1 MFDHSWNKG
10 NQRLSQAWEK
20 ASKKQD
26 APAANA
32 LPTSVLLQR
41 VLAPDRG
48 KWKGGALKRVGDGLR
63 ENEERAAHPKLNM
76 GQPAPRP
83 PAPTAR
89 FGVNPLSR
97 GAPSA
102 PAVNGSAGRHTQ
114 SAPVVDDAMRE
125 QMERRRL
132 EALRKLAARA
142 PAPGATDALPARAP
156 APSHVACET
165 KANKQNA
172 SRAPSSIAFG
182 PSRDETQRRRLS
194 GGAARGAR
202 AADATAPDQF
212 FGVEL
217 FLAHEAS
224 PDGSVETFD
233 RLHVRAKSFP
243 GYPANA
249 VLSWATSP
257 ASPAGE
263 TKKWLLEK
271 GEVSVWRVTPATA
284 YRALLDRA
292 KREPLLAVQDA
303 VASRVARAGAARDA
317 ADQTLARAEEECAA
331 LGADVPADVAERARA
346 ARLGAKK
353 EALRAE
359 DATEKNARAERAPSV
374 LGATRRRPPPSKA
387 VFAGTRGVSV
397 SVPRFARPAW
407 ESRDVFAS
415 LSRDGSSDA
424 ERGKRAETSASSEL
438 EPREVGG
445 FDEKGLASVLAAA
458 TQLAPGRR
466 VSPATA
472 DAADFV
478 RVLRY
483 AQRQHGLD
491 LGVPRQNAAETSA
504 PRALYETIERV
515 PPLVL
520 RAARRCGF
528 PTDFARRAS
537 TLAKADAK
545 KSKAGAAVFG
555 DAGSSPSARAAP
567 EDPPPAGTADDVLDL
582 VSDYDDDDDD
592 DDEEE
597 VVVIDEDDDEP
608 ADDEPA
614 ATPPA
619 KKKPAAF
626 VIASP
631 SVLASALAELR
642 AAVGD
647 LEKARAEL
655 DRVEKAVRNVV
666 KRKRARAFGPRE
678 AVFEGDAFGLGVD
691 FATGAGAGWE
701 GAGTAS
707 MGMDVN
713 AW

>member
-165 KANKQNA
+165 KANKKNA

-194 GGAARGAR
+194 GGAARQPSR

-331 LGADVPADVAERARA
+331 LGADVPADVAERARGPA
-346 ARLGAKK
+346 WRKK
-353 EALRAE
+353 RSASGRGRDGE
-359 DATEKNARAERAPSV
+359 ERAR
-374 LGATRRRPPPSKA
+374 GACAFRPGRDEEAPASLEGGVRRDAR
-387 VFAGTRGVSV
+387 
-397 SVPRFARPAW
+397 RFCFRPAIRAPRVGIAGRFC
-407 ESRDVFAS
+407 ES
-415 LSRDGSSDA
+415 
-424 ERGKRAETSASSEL
+424 
-438 EPREVGG
+438 
-445 FDEKGLASVLAAA
+445 LARRVV
-458 TQLAPGRR
+458 GRR
-466 VSPATA
+466 ARKA
-472 DAADFV
+472 RGDK
-478 RVLRY
+478 RVLR
-483 AQRQHGLD
+483 AR
-491 LGVPRQNAAETSA
+491 A
-504 PRALYETIERV
+504 PRGRR
-515 PPLVL
+515 L
-520 RAARRCGF
+520 R
-528 PTDFARRAS
+528 
-537 TLAKADAK
+537 
-545 KSKAGAAVFG
+545 
-555 DAGSSPSARAAP
+555 
-567 EDPPPAGTADDVLDL
+567 
-582 VSDYDDDDDD
+582 
-592 DDEEE
+592 
-597 VVVIDEDDDEP
+597 
-608 ADDEPA
+608 
-614 ATPPA
+614 
-619 KKKPAAF
+619 
-626 VIASP
+626 
-631 SVLASALAELR
+631 
-642 AAVGD
+642 
-647 LEKARAEL
+647 
-655 DRVEKAVRNVV
+655 
-666 KRKRARAFGPRE
+666 RKRARVRARG
-678 AVFEGDAFGLGVD
+678 GDAARARAARQPGDG
-691 FATGAGAGWE
+691 GRG
-701 GAGTAS
+701 
-707 MGMDVN
+707 
-713 AW
+713 

>member
-32 LPTSVLLQR
+32 PPTSVLLQR

-89 FGVNPLSR
+89 FGTNPLSR

-102 PAVNGSAGRHTQ
+102 PAANSAGRHTQ

-142 PAPGATDALPARAP
+142 PAPGAADAPPARAP

-165 KANKQNA
+165 KANKA
-172 SRAPSSIAFG
+172 SRAPSSVAFG
-182 PSRDETQRRRLS
+182 PSRDGAQRRRLS

-202 AADATAPDQF
+202 AADAASPDQF
-212 FGVEL
+212 FSVEL

-243 GYPANA
+243 GHPASA

-263 TKKWLLEK
+263 TKKWLLGK
-271 GEVSVWRVTPATA
+271 GEVAVWRVTPATA

-303 VASRVARAGAARDA
+303 VASRIARAGAARDA
-317 ADQTLARAEEECAA
+317 ADETLARAEEECAA
-331 LGADVPADVAERARA
+331 LGADVPADLAERARA
-346 ARLGAKK
+346 ARSLDAR
-353 EALRAE
+353 LRAE
-359 DATEKNARAERAPSV
+359 DATDTDKKARASRV

-387 VFAGTRGVSV
+387 AFAGTRGVSV
-397 SVPRFARPAW
+397 SVPRFPRPAW
-407 ESRDVFAS
+407 ESRNLS
-415 LSRDGSSDA
+415 GLSRDGSSDFPP
-424 ERGKRAETSASSEL
+424 RGKRAEESAREL
-438 EPREVGG
+438 EPLVGG

-458 TQLAPGRR
+458 TRLAPGRR

-491 LGVPRQNAAETSA
+491 LGVSRQNAAETSA
-504 PRALYETIERV
+504 PILASLRETLERV

-545 KSKAGAAVFG
+545 
-555 DAGSSPSARAAP
+555 ARAAP

-582 VSDYDDDDDD
+582 VSDDDDDDD
-592 DDEEE
+592 DDDDEE

-626 VIASP
+626 VVASP

-642 AAVGD
+642 EAVGD
-647 LEKARAEL
+647 LEKARVEL

-678 AVFEGDAFGLGVD
+678 AVFEGDAFGFGLGVD

>member
-32 LPTSVLLQR
+32 PPTSVLLQR

-89 FGVNPLSR
+89 FGSNPLSR

-102 PAVNGSAGRHTQ
+102 PAVNSAGRHTQ

-142 PAPGATDALPARAP
+142 PAPGAADAPPARAP

-165 KANKQNA
+165 KANKA
-172 SRAPSSIAFG
+172 SRAPSSVAFG
-182 PSRDETQRRRLS
+182 PSRDGAQRRRLS

-202 AADATAPDQF
+202 AADAASPDQF

-271 GEVSVWRVTPATA
+271 GEVATWRVTPATA
-284 YRALLDRA
+284 YRALLNRA

-303 VASRVARAGAARDA
+303 VATRVARAGAERDA
-317 ADQTLARAEEECAA
+317 ADETLARAEEECEA
-331 LGADVPADVAERARA
+331 LGADVPADIAERARA
-346 ARLGAKK
+346 ARSLDAR
-353 EALRAE
+353 LRAE
-359 DATEKNARAERAPSV
+359 DATDTDKKARASRV
-374 LGATRRRPPPSKA
+374 LGATRRHPLPSKA
-387 VFAGTRGVSV
+387 AFAGTRGVSD
-397 SVPRFARPAW
+397 SRVPRFARPAW
-407 ESRDVFAS
+407 ESRD
-415 LSRDGSSDA
+415 LSREKNGSSDA
-424 ERGKRAETSASSEL
+424 ERGARAEESAREL
-438 EPREVGG
+438 EPLVGG

-491 LGVPRQNAAETSA
+491 LGVPRQNAARSTAET
-504 PRALYETIERV
+504 LERV

-545 KSKAGAAVFG
+545 AGAAVFSA
-555 DAGSSPSARAAP
+555 AGSSPSARAAP

-582 VSDYDDDDDD
+582 VSDDEEEEEEE
-592 DDEEE
+592 EEE

-608 ADDEPA
+608 DADEPA

>member
-89 FGVNPLSR
+89 FGSNPLSR

-102 PAVNGSAGRHTQ
+102 PAVNSAGRHTQ

-142 PAPGATDALPARAP
+142 PAPGAADAPPARAP

-165 KANKQNA
+165 KANKA
-172 SRAPSSIAFG
+172 SRAPSSVAFG
-182 PSRDETQRRRLS
+182 PSRDGAQRRRLS

-202 AADATAPDQF
+202 AADAASPDQF

-271 GEVSVWRVTPATA
+271 GEVAVWRVTPATA

-303 VASRVARAGAARDA
+303 VATRVARAGAARDA
-317 ADQTLARAEEECAA
+317 ADETLARAEEECAA
-331 LGADVPADVAERARA
+331 LGADVPADLAERARA
-346 ARLGAKK
+346 ARVRLGVSSF
-353 EALRAE
+353 RAE
-359 DATEKNARAERAPSV
+359 DATEKKAQKARV

-387 VFAGTRGVSV
+387 AFAPKP

-407 ESRDVFAS
+407 ESRNLSGF
-415 LSRDGSSDA
+415 SRDGSP
-424 ERGKRAETSASSEL
+424 L
-438 EPREVGG
+438 VGG
-445 FDEKGLASVLAAA
+445 LDEKGLASVLAAA
-458 TQLAPGRR
+458 TRLAPGRR

-504 PRALYETIERV
+504 PILASRTTTTLERV

-545 KSKAGAAVFG
+545 
-555 DAGSSPSARAAP
+555 ARAAP

-582 VSDYDDDDDD
+582 VSDDDDDDD
-592 DDEEE
+592 DEEEEE

-626 VIASP
+626 VVASP

-642 AAVGD
+642 EAVGD

-678 AVFEGDAFGLGVD
+678 AVFEGDAFGFGLGVD

>member
-89 FGVNPLSR
+89 FGANPLSR

-102 PAVNGSAGRHTQ
+102 PAATQ
-114 SAPVVDDAMRE
+114 NEKEKRPVVDDAMRE

-142 PAPGATDALPARAP
+142 PAPGAADAPPARAP

-165 KANKQNA
+165 KANKA
-172 SRAPSSIAFG
+172 SRAPSSVAFG
-182 PSRDETQRRRLS
+182 PSRDGAQRRRLS

-202 AADATAPDQF
+202 AADAASPDQF

-271 GEVSVWRVTPATA
+271 GELAVWRVTPATA
-284 YRALLDRA
+284 YRALADRA
-292 KREPLLAVQDA
+292 AREPLLAVRDA
-303 VASRVARAGAARDA
+303 VATRIERAKTEVAATTHA
-317 ADQTLARAEEECAA
+317 LARAEEECAA
-331 LGADVPADVAERARA
+331 LGVDVPADVAERARA
-346 ARLGAKK
+346 ATAREKK
-353 EALRAE
+353 ASGKKSPEGVSTRASS
-359 DATEKNARAERAPSV
+359 ARV
-374 LGATRRRPPPSKA
+374 LGATRRRPPDSKPPHFVNGDLTA
-387 VFAGTRGVSV
+387 R
-397 SVPRFARPAW
+397 VPRFERPAW
-407 ESRDVFAS
+407 ESTGGMNTRPRRGDADDSRVSPSGEDRPRGDTRDAR
-415 LSRDGSSDA
+415 RD
-424 ERGKRAETSASSEL
+424 EC
-438 EPREVGG
+438 VGG

-483 AQRQHGLD
+483 AQRQHSLD
-491 LGVPRQNAAETSA
+491 LGAPETENAKKNPPSAEE
-504 PRALYETIERV
+504 LGETLERL

-528 PTDFARRAS
+528 PADFARRAS
-537 TLAKADAK
+537 TLAKVGVCA
-545 KSKAGAAVFG
+545 
-555 DAGSSPSARAAP
+555 AAP
-567 EDPPPAGTADDVLDL
+567 EAPPAGTADEVLDL
-582 VSDYDDDDDD
+582 VSD
-592 DDEEE
+592 
-597 VVVIDEDDDEP
+597 DEDDVVVVDEDEP
-608 ADDEPA
+608 ALAADPA
-614 ATPPA
+614 ETPPA
-619 KKKPAAF
+619 KPAPF
-626 VIASP
+626 VSASP

-642 AAVGD
+642 AAARD
-647 LEKARAEL
+647 LEEARAEL
-655 DRVEKAVRNVV
+655 ERVEKAVRNVV

-678 AVFEGDAFGLGVD
+678 AVFEETAFGLGVD

-701 GAGTAS
+701 GRGTTS

>member
-32 LPTSVLLQR
+32 APTSVLLQQ
-41 VLAPDRG
+41 LAPDQR

-83 PAPTAR
+83 PAPTA
-89 FGVNPLSR
+89 GVGANPLSR
-97 GAPSA
+97 SAPGAPA
-102 PAVNGSAGRHTQ
+102 AREAGQQTHKT
-114 SAPVVDDAMRE
+114 PVVDDAMRE

-142 PAPGATDALPARAP
+142 PAPGASAASVADAPPVRPVAP
-156 APSHVACET
+156 FRETPLTCET
-165 KANKQNA
+165 KEKKS
-172 SRAPSSIAFG
+172 SRPSFEFG
-182 PSRDETQRRRLS
+182 PSRDGAARRAS
-194 GGAARGAR
+194 GGAARFGR
-202 AADATAPDQF
+202 VPSDATAPDQF

-217 FLAHEAS
+217 FLANEAS

-263 TKKWLLEK
+263 TKKWLQEK
-271 GEVSVWRVTPATA
+271 GEVATWRVTPATA
-284 YRALLDRA
+284 YRALVDRA
-292 KREPLLAVQDA
+292 AREPLLAVHDA
-303 VASRVARAGAARDA
+303 VATRIERAKATLSDA
-317 ADQTLARAEEECAA
+317 EKNLRSAEEECAKF
-331 LGADVPADVAERARA
+331 GVDVPEEIAARA
-346 ARLGAKK
+346 KTARRECGTDLN
-353 EALRAE
+353 
-359 DATEKNARAERAPSV
+359 DATEKKARASKHASRV
-374 LGATRRRPPPSKA
+374 LGATRRHPPFSKRSNP
-387 VFAGTRGVSV
+387 TPTEKEQEKETI
-397 SVPRFARPAW
+397 PRFARPAW
-407 ESRDVFAS
+407 ESRDEDDAAS
-415 LSRDGSSDA
+415 PSGDEKKTAAAAAEENKNPRDESRES
-424 ERGKRAETSASSEL
+424 L
-438 EPREVGG
+438 GG

-483 AQRQHGLD
+483 AQRQHSLN
-491 LGVPRQNAAETSA
+491 LGVPAFAKGANHFESPHTLRLTLQK
-504 PRALYETIERV
+504 V

-528 PTDFARRAS
+528 PTDFAQRAA
-537 TLAKADAK
+537 TLAKAGVRGA
-545 KSKAGAAVFG
+545 AGA
-555 DAGSSPSARAAP
+555 DAASPAP
-567 EDPPPAGTADDVLDL
+567 KGQPAGTADDVLDL
-582 VSDYDDDDDD
+582 VSDDDDDDD
-592 DDEEE
+592 DDD
-597 VVVIDEDDDEP
+597 VVVIDFPDE
-608 ADDEPA
+608 AGAFAA
-614 ATPPA
+614 ATRPSPQT
-619 KKKPAAF
+619 KPAGF
-626 VIASP
+626 VFASP

-642 AAVGD
+642 ASVGD
-647 LEKARAEL
+647 LEKARSEL
-655 DRVEKAVRNVV
+655 ERVEKAVRNAV
-666 KRKRARAFGPRE
+666 KRKRARLFGPRE
-678 AVFEGDAFGLGVD
+678 AVFEGNAIGLGVD

-701 GAGTAS
+701 GQGTAS
-707 MGMDVN
+707 MGMNVN

>member
-89 FGVNPLSR
+89 FGSNPLSR

-102 PAVNGSAGRHTQ
+102 PAVNSAGRHTQ

-142 PAPGATDALPARAP
+142 PAP
-156 APSHVACET
+156 SHVACET
-165 KANKQNA
+165 KANKA
-172 SRAPSSIAFG
+172 SRAPSSVAFG
-182 PSRDETQRRRLS
+182 PSRDGAQRRRLS

-202 AADATAPDQF
+202 AADAASPDQF

-271 GEVSVWRVTPATA
+271 GEVAVWRVTPATA

-292 KREPLLAVQDA
+292 AREPLLAVQDA
-303 VASRVARAGAARDA
+303 VATRVARAGAARDA
-317 ADQTLARAEEECAA
+317 ADETLARAEEECAA
-331 LGADVPADVAERARA
+331 LGADVPADLAERARA
-346 ARLGAKK
+346 ARVRLGAR
-353 EALRAE
+353 LRAE
-359 DATEKNARAERAPSV
+359 DATEKKARASRV
-374 LGATRRRPPPSKA
+374 LGATRRRPPPPKA
-387 VFAGTRGVSV
+387 AFAPKP

-407 ESRDVFAS
+407 ESRNLSGF
-415 LSRDGSSDA
+415 SRDGSP
-424 ERGKRAETSASSEL
+424 L
-438 EPREVGG
+438 VGG
-445 FDEKGLASVLAAA
+445 LDEKGLASVLAAA
-458 TQLAPGRR
+458 TRLAPGRR

-504 PRALYETIERV
+504 PILASLRETLERV

-537 TLAKADAK
+537 TLAKADAE
-545 KSKAGAAVFG
+545 
-555 DAGSSPSARAAP
+555 ARAAP

-582 VSDYDDDDDD
+582 VSDDDDDDD
-592 DDEEE
+592 EEEEEE

-626 VIASP
+626 VVASP

-642 AAVGD
+642 EAVGD

-678 AVFEGDAFGLGVD
+678 AVFEGDAFGFGLGVD

>member
-1 MFDHSWNKG
+1 MFDHSRNKG

-32 LPTSVLLQR
+32 APTSVLLQR
-41 VLAPDRG
+41 LAPDQR

-83 PAPTAR
+83 PAPTA
-89 FGVNPLSR
+89 GVGANPLSR
-97 GAPSA
+97 GAPGA
-102 PAVNGSAGRHTQ
+102 PAASGSAGQQTHNT
-114 SAPVVDDAMRE
+114 PVVDDAMRE

-142 PAPGATDALPARAP
+142 PAPGASARVADAPPVCAAAP
-156 APSHVACET
+156 FRQPSTCET
-165 KANKQNA
+165 KKA
-172 SRAPSSIAFG
+172 SRPSFEFG
-182 PSRDETQRRRLS
+182 PSRDGAARRAS
-194 GGAARGAR
+194 GGAARFGR
-202 AADATAPDQF
+202 LPSDATAPDQF

-217 FLAHEAS
+217 FLANEAS

-271 GEVSVWRVTPATA
+271 GEVATWRVTPATA
-284 YRALLDRA
+284 YRALVDRA
-292 KREPLLAVQDA
+292 AREPLLAVHDA
-303 VASRVARAGAARDA
+303 VATRIERAKAKLSDA
-317 ADQTLARAEEECAA
+317 EKNLRSAEEECAKF
-331 LGADVPADVAERARA
+331 GVDVPENIAERAKT
-346 ARLGAKK
+346 ARRECGTDLN
-353 EALRAE
+353 
-359 DATEKNARAERAPSV
+359 DATEKKARFSASKRASRV
-374 LGATRRRPPPSKA
+374 LGATRRHPPLSKHSNP
-387 VFAGTRGVSV
+387 TPKETEKEKEKETI
-397 SVPRFARPAW
+397 PRFARPAW
-407 ESRDVFAS
+407 ESRDEDDAAS
-415 LSRDGSSDA
+415 PSGDEKKKAAAAAAEEKQNPRDESRES
-424 ERGKRAETSASSEL
+424 L
-438 EPREVGG
+438 GG

-483 AQRQHGLD
+483 AQRQHSLD
-491 LGVPRQNAAETSA
+491 LGVPAFSAKGANHRESPQTLGET
-504 PRALYETIERV
+504 LQRV

-528 PTDFARRAS
+528 PTDFAQRAV
-537 TLAKADAK
+537 TLAKAGVRGA
-545 KSKAGAAVFG
+545 AGA
-555 DAGSSPSARAAP
+555 DAREGSAP
-567 EDPPPAGTADDVLDL
+567 KGQPAGTEDEVLDL
-582 VSDYDDDDDD
+582 VSDD
-592 DDEEE
+592 DDED
-597 VVVIDEDDDEP
+597 VVVIDEDE
-608 ADDEPA
+608 A
-614 ATPPA
+614 ALAAATPFLTPPA
-619 KKKPAAF
+619 KPASTGF
-626 VIASP
+626 VFASP

-642 AAVGD
+642 AALGD
-647 LEKARAEL
+647 LEKARSEL
-655 DRVEKAVRNVV
+655 ELVEKAVRNVV

-701 GAGTAS
+701 GQGTAS
-707 MGMDVN
+707 MGMNVN

>member
-89 FGVNPLSR
+89 FGSNPLSR

-102 PAVNGSAGRHTQ
+102 PAVNSAGRHTQ

-142 PAPGATDALPARAP
+142 PAPGAADAPPARAP

-165 KANKQNA
+165 KANKA
-172 SRAPSSIAFG
+172 SRAPSSVAFG
-182 PSRDETQRRRLS
+182 PSRDGAQRRRLS

-202 AADATAPDQF
+202 AADAASPDQF

-271 GEVSVWRVTPATA
+271 GEVATWRVTPATA
-284 YRALLDRA
+284 YRALVDRA
-292 KREPLLAVQDA
+292 AREPLLAVHDA
-303 VASRVARAGAARDA
+303 VATRIERAKATLSDA
-317 ADQTLARAEEECAA
+317 EKNLRSAEEECAKF
-331 LGADVPADVAERARA
+331 GVDVPEEIAERAKT
-346 ARLGAKK
+346 ARRECGTDLH
-353 EALRAE
+353 
-359 DATEKNARAERAPSV
+359 DATEKKARTSKHASRV
-374 LGATRRRPPPSKA
+374 LGATRRHPPFSKHSNPTPKEKA
-387 VFAGTRGVSV
+387 TI
-397 SVPRFARPAW
+397 PRFARPAW
-407 ESRDVFAS
+407 ESRDEDAAAS
-415 LSRDGSSDA
+415 PSGDEKKKAAAAAAEEHKNPRDESRES
-424 ERGKRAETSASSEL
+424 L
-438 EPREVGG
+438 GG

-504 PRALYETIERV
+504 PILASLRETLERV

-545 KSKAGAAVFG
+545 
-555 DAGSSPSARAAP
+555 ARAAP

-582 VSDYDDDDDD
+582 VSDDDDDDD
-592 DDEEE
+592 DEEEEE

-626 VIASP
+626 VVASP

-642 AAVGD
+642 EAVGD

-678 AVFEGDAFGLGVD
+678 AVFEGDAFGFGLGVD

>member
-32 LPTSVLLQR
+32 LLTSVLLQR

-89 FGVNPLSR
+89 FGTNPLSR

-102 PAVNGSAGRHTQ
+102 PAANSAGRHTQ

-142 PAPGATDALPARAP
+142 PAPGAADAPPARAP

-165 KANKQNA
+165 KANKA
-172 SRAPSSIAFG
+172 SRAPSSVAFG
-182 PSRDETQRRRLS
+182 PSRDGAQRRRLS

-202 AADATAPDQF
+202 AADAASPDQF

-271 GEVSVWRVTPATA
+271 GELAVWRVTPATA
-284 YRALLDRA
+284 YRALADRA
-292 KREPLLAVQDA
+292 AREPLLAVRDA
-303 VASRVARAGAARDA
+303 VATRIERAKTEVAATTHA
-317 ADQTLARAEEECAA
+317 LARAEEECAA
-331 LGADVPADVAERARA
+331 LGVDVPADVAERARA
-346 ARLGAKK
+346 ATAREKK
-353 EALRAE
+353 ASGKKSPEGVSTRASS
-359 DATEKNARAERAPSV
+359 ARV
-374 LGATRRRPPPSKA
+374 LGATRRRPPDSKPPHFVNGDLTA
-387 VFAGTRGVSV
+387 R
-397 SVPRFARPAW
+397 VPRFERPAW
-407 ESRDVFAS
+407 ESTGGMNTRPRRGDADDSRVSPSGEDRPRGDTRDAR
-415 LSRDGSSDA
+415 RD
-424 ERGKRAETSASSEL
+424 EC
-438 EPREVGG
+438 VGG

-483 AQRQHGLD
+483 AQRQHSLD
-491 LGVPRQNAAETSA
+491 LGAPETENAKKNPPSAEE
-504 PRALYETIERV
+504 LGETLERL

-528 PTDFARRAS
+528 PADFARRAS
-537 TLAKADAK
+537 TLAKVGVCA
-545 KSKAGAAVFG
+545 
-555 DAGSSPSARAAP
+555 AAP
-567 EDPPPAGTADDVLDL
+567 EAPPAGTADEVLDL
-582 VSDYDDDDDD
+582 VSD
-592 DDEEE
+592 
-597 VVVIDEDDDEP
+597 DEDDVVVVDEDEP
-608 ADDEPA
+608 ALAADPA
-614 ATPPA
+614 ETPPA
-619 KKKPAAF
+619 KPAPF
-626 VIASP
+626 VSASP

-642 AAVGD
+642 AAARD
-647 LEKARAEL
+647 LEEARAEL
-655 DRVEKAVRNVV
+655 ERVEKAVRNVV

-678 AVFEGDAFGLGVD
+678 AVFEETAFGLGVD

-701 GAGTAS
+701 GRGTTS